1 MRKNFRVQ
9 LNMTFAL
16 TFLDFAV
23 AILIWSLQTA
33 ENTLKALRQ
42 R

>member
-1 MRKNFRVQ
+1 
-9 LNMTFAL
+9 MTFAL

-23 AILIWSLQTA
+23 AILTWSLQTA
-33 ENTLKALRQ
+33 ESALKALRL